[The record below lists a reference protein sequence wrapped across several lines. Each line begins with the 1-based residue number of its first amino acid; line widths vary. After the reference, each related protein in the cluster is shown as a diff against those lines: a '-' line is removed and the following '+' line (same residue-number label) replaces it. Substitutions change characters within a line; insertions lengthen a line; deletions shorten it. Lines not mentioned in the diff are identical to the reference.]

1 MYNFF
6 LLPDC
11 VCWFRVLASMVR
23 GYVPE
28 LVGDGV
34 GWPAKV
40 LERHRA
46 EEQEPMRHRPLH
58 VQAWRNSA
66 QQVRNASTVLRSIA
80 T

>member
-1 MYNFF
+1 
-6 LLPDC
+6 
-11 VCWFRVLASMVR
+11 MVR

-46 EEQEPMRHRPLH
+46 EEQEPLRHRPLH
-58 VQAWRNSA
+58 VQARRNSA
-66 QQVRNASTVLRSIA
+66 QQVRNASISSIA
-80 T
+80 TKNFRLKRNVLNLFYIKNVKVR

>member
-34 GWPAKV
+34 GGSAEV

-46 EEQEPMRHRPLH
+46 EEQEPLRHRPLH
-58 VQAWRNSA
+58 VQAWRNRA